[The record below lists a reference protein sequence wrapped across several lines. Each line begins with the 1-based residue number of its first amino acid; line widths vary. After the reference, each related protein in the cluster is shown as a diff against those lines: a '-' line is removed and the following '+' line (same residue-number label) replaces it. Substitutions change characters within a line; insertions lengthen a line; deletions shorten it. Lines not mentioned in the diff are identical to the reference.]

1 MKALVLHGIHD
12 LRVEERPKPTPG
24 RGQVLVRVRAVGVCG
39 SDVHYYTHGRIGDQV
54 LREPMIVGHEA
65 AGEVAALGPGA
76 DGLAVGDRVAVE
88 PALSCGACEWCT
100 TGRPNLCPNV
110 RFFSTPPHD
119 GMMCELA
126 VAERHQCAPLP
137 EGVSFEE
144 AAMLEP
150 LQVAV
155 HATNLIGTFPG
166 ETVVVVGCG
175 CIGLG
180 CMALAR
186 VGGAGHLI
194 VTDRLD
200 YRLALA
206 RKLGA
211 DATVNVEKEDPG
223 EAIRRL
229 TDGRG
234 ADLVL
239 ECTNRAAGPP
249 QALEAAAI
257 GGRVAFVGIPQE
269 DEVTINP
276 HPARRKEL
284 RVQFVRRSRFALRQ
298 ALNLVAS
305 KRVDV
310 AAWVTHRFALA
321 EAKKAFDL
329 VEHYADGV
337 LKAVILP

>member
-1 MKALVLHGIHD
+1 MKALVLHGIRD
-12 LRVEERPKPTPG
+12 LRVEDREKPRPGPG
-24 RGQVLVRVRAVGVCG
+24 QALVRVRAVGLCG

-54 LREPMIVGHEA
+54 VREPMIVGHEA
-65 AGEVAALGPGA
+65 AGEVAGLGPGVE
-76 DGLAVGDRVAVE
+76 GLAVGDRVAIE
-88 PALSCGACEWCT
+88 PALSCGQCEWCT

-110 RFFSTPPHD
+110 RFFSTPPND
-119 GMMCELA
+119 GVMCEF
-126 VAERHQCAPLP
+126 VVVERHQCAPLP
-137 EGVSFEE
+137 PEVSFEE

-155 HATNLIGTFPG
+155 HATNLLGTVPG
-166 ETVVVVGCG
+166 ETVAVIGCG

-180 CMALAR
+180 CLALAR
-186 VGGAGHLI
+186 VGGAGRI
-194 VTDRLD
+194 VVTDRLD

-211 DATVNVEKEDPG
+211 DAVVNVEKEDPA
-223 EAIRRL
+223 EALARL
-229 TDGRG
+229 TGGRG

-249 QALEAAAI
+249 QALAAAAI
-257 GGRVAFVGIPQE
+257 GGRVALVGIPQE
-269 DEVTINP
+269 DEVTIDP
-276 HPARRKEL
+276 HQARRKEL
-284 RVQFVRRSRFALRQ
+284 RVQFIRRSRFALRQ
-298 ALNLVAS
+298 ALHLVAS

-310 AAWVTHRFALA
+310 ASWVTHRFGLA